1 MTVRLPIVCAL
12 ALPILIPLGPAHAA
26 DACDALTA
34 RIIRATGASL
44 AGRAGPGA
52 VFRAADAERMSLAC
66 RAPRRM
72 VFGSLSREPERRF
85 FNLVG
90 QAAQALTGAKAEAVE
105 TLALA
110 LHQDSLLTGT
120 PRQDRIGQVT
130 LRCETGPRDD
140 SLAGSLTVCIVTA
153 AKPASAKPA
162 SRPLRRRAGLFANRL
177 AG

>member
-1 MTVRLPIVCAL
+1 MTVRLAVACVLFSIFV
-12 ALPILIPLGPAHAA
+12 GPASAA

-44 AGRAGPGA
+44 AGRAGSGA

-66 RAPRRM
+66 RTPRRM

-85 FNLVG
+85 FILVG
-90 QAAQALTGAKAEAVE
+90 QAAETLTGAKAEAVE
-105 TLALA
+105 TLALT
-110 LHQDSLLTGT
+110 LHQESLLTGA
-120 PRQDRIGQVT
+120 PRRGRAGRAD

-140 SLAGSLTVCIVTA
+140 GLAGSLTVCLVTA
-153 AKPASAKPA
+153 AKPISKI
-162 SRPLRRRAGLFANRL
+162 LRRRAGLFAGRR